1 MSTNMLRDRHLRDF
15 TTPLAP
21 CLGGTSAREA
31 LASRDK
37 FFDSSRWVRIARY
50 APPRL
55 RDVSPGACAVVVMRA
70 RGTTGGEQALFAA
83 LGEEIQQCVD
93 DANDGAVVGGRGDGG
108 VQGRVLRHSVRPG
121 PPHAPALR
129 GCAPSR
135 LPPRGW
141 PRAARRRWRLEMR
154 RASKSSPPL
163 AMRED
168 DEGERL
174 DQRLHETSR
183 TKRPRPPGSR

>member
-37 FFDSSRWVRIARY
+37 FFDSLEMGAHRSIR
-50 APPRL
+50 PRL
-55 RDVSPGACAVVVMRA
+55 VSATYRPEHAPVVVMRA
-70 RGTTGGEQALFAA
+70 RGTTGGEQALFAT
-83 LGEEIQQCVD
+83 LREEIQQCVD

-108 VQGRVLRHSVRPG
+108 VQGRVLRHSRPPLG
-121 PPHAPALR
+121 HLTRLLFEDALHLAYLLA
-129 GCAPSR
+129 GG
-135 LPPRGW
+135 PPRGQ
-141 PRAARRRWRLEMR
+141 RGDGGLEDATRLEELPHR
-154 RASKSSPPL
+154 L

-168 DEGERL
+168 DDG
-174 DQRLHETSR
+174 
-183 TKRPRPPGSR
+183 